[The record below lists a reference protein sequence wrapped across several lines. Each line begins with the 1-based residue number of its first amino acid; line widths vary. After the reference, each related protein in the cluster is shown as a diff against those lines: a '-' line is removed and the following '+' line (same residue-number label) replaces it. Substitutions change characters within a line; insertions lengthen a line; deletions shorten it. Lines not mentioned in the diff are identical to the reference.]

1 MPAHQRLD
9 GDPRLK
15 SMDQTPA
22 DVRSS
27 SSGPVAERRD
37 DHVGRRGRSDVERS
51 TRTDKLGGGRGRW
64 YSEHAV

>member
-15 SMDQTPA
+15 VDGPDA
-22 DVRSS
+22 GDVRSS